1 MKKTIPKTVKQ
12 GNELYVA
19 SSYPLVSMENN
30 ANFYKN
36 FINWEVND
44 RLEFNIAPFCI

>member
-19 SSYPLVSMENN
+19 SSYPLVSMEKQCQ
-30 ANFYKN
+30 FLQK
-36 FINWEVND
+36 FH
-44 RLEFNIAPFCI
+44 